1 MNYTTSCAHYQFAF
15 DLESA
20 APKHLAATRQF
31 PAVSVDPLQAI
42 PRSERPPTDTDDGA
56 DPDGK
61 TADGKADEGLGNI
74 DPVAV
79 EAAPAQNDSV
89 RTLLMGRPRMEGR
102 VSVIGG
108 QTLIEADC
116 IPLLRSLPDQSVD
129 ILIAGPTC
137 KGSYHTTG
145 PRKGQMREEFAAFMG
160 DMLTSAAR
168 VLKTSTGSLFLS
180 LKGGASERLLY
191 AETILTAERCG
202 LRLQNEFVIVTSI
215 AIDGV
220 TRGQYTPLNGDAYP
234 NNTNERVLHLTPTG
248 RTPLRR
254 AIPGVG
260 VPYADKA
267 NLARFGHD
275 EDLHC
280 AGITLFMPPKTIAG
294 PKVPRGPAPFSPDL
308 VRHLLLIGGAGPE
321 SVVIDPVVGG
331 GTTLEVARELG
342 MSAIGIEIDPAIA
355 AMARD
360 RLAAIK

>member
-1 MNYTTSCAHYQFAF
+1 MKNEICGNGQFTL
-15 DLESA
+15 DLEPA
-20 APKHLAATRQF
+20 ATKHLAATPSF
-31 PAVSVDPLQAI
+31 PAVTLEPIGAN
-42 PRSERPPTDTDDGA
+42 PPPEVADTDVDVSVEA
-56 DPDGK
+56 PTEPVRDVAAIAP
-61 TADGKADEGLGNI
+61 TA
-74 DPVAV
+74 AV
-79 EAAPAQNDSV
+79 EKASV
-89 RTLLMGRPRMEGR
+89 TALLANVPHVQGP

-116 IPLLRSLPDQSVD
+116 IPLLRSLPDESVD

-145 PRKGQMREEFAAFMG
+145 PRKGQMRDAFSGFMV

-168 VLKTSTGSLFLS
+168 VLKKTNGSLFLS

-191 AETILTAERCG
+191 AEITLMAERCG

-267 NLARFGHD
+267 NLARFEHD

-280 AGITLFMPPKTIAG
+280 VGITLFMPPKTIAG

-308 VRHLLLIGGAGPE
+308 VRHLLLLGGAGPE

-342 MSAIGIEIDPAIA
+342 VPAIGIEIDPAVA
-355 AMARD
+355 AMARA